1 MMYKNGSDLCGE
13 IAAWKERALMRE
25 LNMLRKGRENA
36 TEENSKLVIINFIKK
51 WKTKLIQILK

>member
-1 MMYKNGSDLCGE
+1 MMYKNVSDLCGE

-36 TEENSKLVIINFIKK
+36 TDRRKLQTSYNKFH
-51 WKTKLIQILK
+51 